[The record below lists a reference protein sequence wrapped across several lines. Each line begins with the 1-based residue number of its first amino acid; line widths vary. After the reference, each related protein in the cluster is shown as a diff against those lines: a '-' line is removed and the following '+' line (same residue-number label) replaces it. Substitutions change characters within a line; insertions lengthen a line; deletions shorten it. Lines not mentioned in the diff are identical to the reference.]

1 VKAPD
6 VQEARDRFELAEN
19 ESDPAAKLEA
29 LEAALAL
36 VDEILDEPGVSEA
49 DRQVTRNMRRTYLRR
64 LIEQLVRVA
73 HVQFSDWFGY
83 MRLLLVDQRAVVG
96 EIVEADPALNAR
108 YRAFIALWSRQFR
121 EALGQ
126 DIETFINKG

>member
-6 VQEARDRFELAEN
+6 IQDARGEFERAEN
-19 ESDPAAKLEA
+19 ESDPTAKLEA

-36 VDEILDEPGVSEA
+36 VYEILDEPGVSEA
-49 DRQVTRNMRRTYLRR
+49 DRLVTRNMRRTYLRR
-64 LIEQLVRVA
+64 LIEQLVRGA

-83 MRLLLVDQRAVVG
+83 MRLLLVDQHAVVT
-96 EIVEADPALNAR
+96 EILDADPSLNDR

-126 DIETFINKG
+126 DIHTFIKG